1 MLLSVERE
9 ATRSQFDGE
18 RDFVMLKLG
27 IVDTIVDIISIPFPP
42 LIVVFTKSHNGTC
55 K

>member
-1 MLLSVERE
+1 VKRRDRNLMVNATLL
-9 ATRSQFDGE
+9 
-18 RDFVMLKLG
+18 MLKLG